1 MKRATKV
8 VAMAAV
14 VLVGQALAVVPESG
28 LWYNPD
34 EPGRGYGVEVQDDR
48 VFVTYYAFQPDG
60 QKSAF
65 YTTFGTL
72 NANTGVVTGYFAAAE
87 NGQCFG
93 CTWRNPQ
100 LTDLGQA
107 RLQFTSPTA
116 GRITLPGNVQ
126 IPIQRQLMYGS
137 HMQDRQVIK
146 GAWAITFGALG
157 LYFGDVLYFHR
168 DEASQPNG
176 VSGSR
181 LDAPSRVLLGRS
193 TNDPALPA
201 YLVLVDSSTSYYQAT
216 AFDNSVGQ
224 LAGRTWT
231 YPKTGQISGAGLPTF
246 GYKIMGLRTIQS
258 LPNATLGLEKSELD
272 ALAKD
277 HAMHQASASAQFDGE
292 SPGEVMIG
300 EKSVSVDALR
310 AIFQQMEDGLR

>member
-1 MKRATKV
+1 MRFSCG
-8 VAMAAV
+8 
-14 VLVGQALAVVPESG
+14 LGINHPERHG
-28 LWYNPD
+28 PRL
-34 EPGRGYGVEVQDDR
+34 ERQLL
-48 VFVTYYAFQPDG
+48 QP
-60 QKSAF
+60 
-65 YTTFGTL
+65 
-72 NANTGVVTGYFAAAE
+72 TGDPA
-87 NGQCFG
+87 
-93 CTWRNPQ
+93 RI
-100 LTDLGQA
+100 LGQLHQRDA
-107 RLQFTSPTA
+107 IPA
-116 GRITLPGNVQ
+116 GAGPAECSRSI
-126 IPIQRQLMYGS
+126 
-137 HMQDRQVIK
+137 
-146 GAWAITFGALG
+146 A
-157 LYFGDVLYFHR
+157 R

-272 ALAKD
+272 ALAKN
-277 HAMHQASASAQFDGE
+277 HTMHQASASAQFDGE